1 MYLNSNFQRFS
12 RLGMATCGLAFA
24 ALVPQAAQA
33 QGVFT
38 APAAFQADWF
48 STDTGAGTMTIMG
61 STTNSDSANDDSSSK
76 SSNPDAAY
84 EEVGGAALLFL
95 AFDGSN
101 LFGSSNGSHQDST
114 PSGDA
119 FVKPTSGGEPTL
131 NPTGLSAT
139 PEPSAWVGLGMGI
152 AGLSCLTLR
161 ARRQTQAA

>member
-1 MYLNSNFQRFS
+1 MYLNSNLQRFS
-12 RLGMATCGLAFA
+12 RLGVAACGLAFA

-33 QGVFT
+33 QSVFT

-48 STDTGAGTMTIMG
+48 STDTSAGTMTIMN
-61 STTNSDSANDDSSSK
+61 STTNSDTTSDGSSS
-76 SSNPDAAY
+76 SNAAY

-101 LFGSSNGSHQDST
+101 LFGSGSGSHQDST

-119 FVKPTSGGEPTL
+119 IVEPQGGEPTL

-152 AGLSCLTLR
+152 AGLGCLALR
-161 ARRQTQAA
+161 ARRQLKAA